1 MTMEQYN
8 LFLMARIF
16 GAVVVSWRAVGTSFC
31 EYTID
36 IKDVTNMADFLSFL
50 KQHDF
55 YEIRLD
61 YENLP
66 LIVATQIT

>member
-8 LFLMARIF
+8 FFLKAKAH
-16 GAVVVSWRAVGTSFC
+16 GAEVVSWRAVGTTFC
-31 EYTID
+31 DYTID
-36 IKDVTNMADFLSFL
+36 IKGVTNMADFLNFL

-55 YEIRLD
+55 YEVRLD